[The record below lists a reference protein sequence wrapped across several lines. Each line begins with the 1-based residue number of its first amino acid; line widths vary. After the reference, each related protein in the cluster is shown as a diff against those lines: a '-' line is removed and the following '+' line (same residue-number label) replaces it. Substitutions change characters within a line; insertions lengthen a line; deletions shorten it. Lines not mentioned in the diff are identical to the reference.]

1 MIRIGFG
8 MTSISVG
15 SGTDLSFKA
24 IMKAI
29 RIAIGTD
36 VMKAVE
42 IVITVPVKARAAR
55 ASGPSVKAVGNSP
68 ELKLRNRK
76 RCNLKLR

>member
-8 MTSISVG
+8 MTNISVG

-36 VMKAVE
+36 VTKAVE
-42 IVITVPVKARAAR
+42 IVITVPVKARAVR
-55 ASGPSVKAVGNSP
+55 ANGPSIKTA
-68 ELKLRNRK
+68 
-76 RCNLKLR
+76 